1 LQAKKREWLYRKE
14 NPMTQTSLCLWT
26 TLIAVAILAGASA
39 AETAAPDATSQAAAE
54 PVSADRQDDP
64 AEPAADEPSADE
76 VQGPLPVQPDGNA
89 PPEDEQIQGFLR
101 SLKDRPRPEF
111 DPSDFAIAPGSPT
124 PADEARH
131 PSCPPEDEDRTPW
144 PWRQAQLRPQEG
156 LTRWLDFDAYE
167 DDPFMLDYDVRYYP
181 RGGVVGQPG
190 RLDMARHHFAAGMQ
204 QVGYGLHGI
213 NTRINWL
220 ELASDAT
227 LPDGRKLP
235 SRLIDAQVE
244 FFVPWFLPWSEF
256 SIAFGSASDKP
267 FASGD
272 EMFVDITWL
281 AMLPGE
287 DKSGFLFLIN
297 WNTNREF
304 LNGWPVGGIAYRY
317 QRDKSDN
324 LKLVL
329 GFPYSGVRWKATDRL
344 QINAEYEFPRTVH
357 TRVDYLCGRGV
368 RLYGGFDWT
377 NERFALHDRMEKADR
392 LFYYEKRLTA
402 GLRWDINEHMF
413 IDASGG
419 WAFDRFF
426 FEGRGYQ
433 DRDDN
438 RLDIKDGPFIGL
450 TFGWQL

>member
-1 LQAKKREWLYRKE
+1 
-14 NPMTQTSLCLWT
+14 MTRTSLCSWT
-26 TLIAVAILAGASA
+26 ALIAVAIIAGAAA

-54 PVSADRQDDP
+54 PVPADQSDDS
-64 AEPAADEPSADE
+64 AEPVADKPSADD
-76 VQGPLPVQPDGNA
+76 VQGPLPVQPDGDG
-89 PPEDEQIQGFLR
+89 PPEDEQIQDFLR

-111 DPSDFAIAPGSPT
+111 DPSDFSLAPGPPT
-124 PADEARH
+124 PADGARR
-131 PSCPPEDEDRTPW
+131 PSTPPEGEDQIAW

-167 DDPFMLDYDVRYYP
+167 GPMLDYDVRYYP
-181 RGGVVGQPG
+181 RSGVIGQPG
-190 RLDMARHHFAAGMQ
+190 RLDMTRHYFAAGIQ
-204 QVGYGLHGI
+204 HSGPPFLSI
-213 NTRINWL
+213 NTRLNWL
-220 ELASDAT
+220 HLHSDAT

-235 SRLIDAQVE
+235 RHLMDVQAEV
-244 FFVPWFLPWSEF
+244 FVPWFLPWSEF

-281 AMLPGE
+281 TAPTMFNDDNGQ
-287 DKSGFLFLIN
+287 FLVLIN
-297 WNTNREF
+297 FNTNREF
-304 LNGWPVGGIAYRY
+304 LNGVPIGGFAYRY
-317 QRDKSDN
+317 HDEKADN

-329 GFPYSGVRWKATDRL
+329 GFPYSGARWKATDRL

-357 TRVDYLCGRGV
+357 TRVDYLCSRGV

-402 GLRWDINEHMF
+402 GVRWDINEHMF

-426 FEGRGYQ
+426 FEGQGYQ

-450 TFGWQL
+450 TFGLCF